1 MSKRQN
7 IQMYWN
13 LNATKQKRSQRVAK
27 NPMELCL
34 RFLSSSIKEWMCV
47 CVCVI
52 LVKSIKISKTITK
65 FYSLIVKFNLFWML
79 CTSKWNETQRKTS
92 FRVIVIKSNSKCSTK
107 RNGHI
112 KHGNMWMC
120 VWGSEHNGTEEIIEY
135 IGKWQLNR
143 FECGACIL
151 RSNLNESRNL
161 NIVWYERWYWFDE
174 LWAFSMQRYIQTH
187 TPTKTQSNQF
197 DCTQF
202 CFNSDALFPFH
213 KMALICHRLNFS
225 MFPYEKHIFHWA
237 TIRLKAI
244 HFEQMR
250 GGERERRGEKLFNQN
265 SKYVNDKKG
274 LYSKCHISL
283 SYCQVGAMQN
293 SYNSIENQK
302 SWNEIT
308 E

>member
-1 MSKRQN
+1 MALLDCQN
-7 IQMYWN
+7 DKNIRNSREWKSN
-13 LNATKQKRSQRVAK
+13 RTKRSQRVEK
-27 NPMELCL
+27 
-34 RFLSSSIKEWMCV
+34 FKCV
-47 CVCVI
+47 SVI

-213 KMALICHRLNFS
+213 KMALICHRLNLFLVS
-225 MFPYEKHIFHWA
+225 YPKEHTQFPP
-237 TIRLKAI
+237 
-244 HFEQMR
+244 
-250 GGERERRGEKLFNQN
+250 
-265 SKYVNDKKG
+265 
-274 LYSKCHISL
+274 L
-283 SYCQVGAMQN
+283 SHNLA
-293 SYNSIENQK
+293 K
-302 SWNEIT
+302 SNTFLGRVEG
-308 E
+308 